1 MHQCRS
7 TGLLY
12 AWGPRP
18 KHYLS
23 VSGVRLG
30 ETGDDKEDDDVGR
43 KHGRGRVTQAGVAHV

>member
-1 MHQCRS
+1 VHQCRS